1 MNADFGIP
9 VLVTILRQAAELW
22 GRSAGLGKSCLL
34 GYILRCRD
42 RAMGLG
48 LQDLVEIQ
56 EQTGPNNDD
65 RSSGG
70 RQD

>member
-22 GRSAGLGKSCLL
+22 GRSAGLG
-34 GYILRCRD
+34 
-42 RAMGLG
+42 